1 MCSSGNTLTILDFKI
16 AVTKLQKYAQ
26 ELFAGTDEKKK
37 FHVLKVM
44 QDLIDSSVTTSGA
57 NYLNRSVSKLPNEI
71 WMKIMGYLKNKDIFR
86 SFALV
91 NKHFHCLTMDT
102 SAVKYLH
109 LKDVENKAES
119 EALYIKWIE
128 VIKHSKKLI
137 ELKIKDRYRH
147 LDWND
152 LIEETLKTNQSLKS
166 LKIDFCEYDIKT
178 STLSPGV
185 TEALKLAKCLQNFE
199 SHYVG
204 LSKDFFNEICQM
216 KSLKRFDVQ
225 CPGWTGDFTTKFVE
239 NLALSKNP
247 IEEFNTNVFR
257 FAPKELISNAINT
270 FYTEKKNT
278 IKTWY
283 SLDLRKFREEDHE
296 RCYQLPKISVCK
308 NITFVLGIL
317 HEHDLGLIAD
327 LPKLETLSIY
337 NAIPDVNYVK
347 AFHRI
352 NFSKLKYLFLNVDT
366 KDEYERIF
374 EELSSIPFPSLKR
387 LIVENHYIKGDMKE
401 TGVSV
406 TEKTLEKLA
415 QNSPKLKHLIL
426 QGSIDFA
433 SEITHEF
440 IFNMMTNEDLV
451 IIVESLFDDD
461 RREVFEKKMKEFLER
476 KGSIFYNNYQS
487 MRRELWKQWW
497 MKHSTKHPE

>member
-166 LKIDFCEYDIKT
+166 LKIDFFQYDIKT

-199 SHYVG
+199 SHYVS
-204 LSKDFFNEICQM
+204 LSQDFFNVICQL
-216 KSLKRFDVQ
+216 KSLRTFYVQ
-225 CPGWTGDFTTKFVE
+225 CPGWPGDFKTKFVE
-239 NLALSKNP
+239 NLASSKNP
-247 IEEFNTNVFR
+247 IEEFNTDVFR

-278 IKTWY
+278 IKTFH
-283 SLDLRKFREEDHE
+283 SIDRSSEDDHE
-296 RCYQLPKISVCK
+296 KCYPLPNLNICR
-308 NITFVLGIL
+308 NITSIFAFL
-317 HEHDLGLIAD
+317 HEHDLELISD
-327 LPKLETLSIY
+327 LPKLDTLSIY
-337 NAIPDVNYVK
+337 EPIRDNNYIK
-347 AFHRI
+347 AFHRM
-352 NFSKLKYLFLNVDT
+352 NFSKLKYLFLEVDT
-366 KDEYERIF
+366 KNEYESIL
-374 EELSSIPFPSLKR
+374 EELSSIQFPSLKR
-387 LIVENHYIKGDMKE
+387 LLVENQYIKEDMRE
-401 TGVSV
+401 SGVSV
-406 TEKTLEKLA
+406 TEKTIEKLA
-415 QNSPKLKHLIL
+415 KNAPKLKCLIL
-426 QGSIDFA
+426 QGSIDFT
-433 SEITHEF
+433 SEISHEF
-440 IFNMMTNEDLV
+440 IFW
-451 IIVESLFDDD
+451 
-461 RREVFEKKMKEFLER
+461 RECK
-476 KGSIFYNNYQS
+476 N
-487 MRRELWKQWW
+487 
-497 MKHSTKHPE
+497 